1 MAQVNPLTREVLIKL
16 VYYGP
21 GLCGKTTSL
30 QKIHA
35 ASPPET
41 RGKIVS
47 LATPVDRTLYFDF
60 MPLRV
65 GPVHGYP
72 VRLQLFTVPGQV
84 YFNATRKLVL
94 TNADGVVFVADSQR
108 ERQDA
113 NLESLQNLAANL
125 AEQERSLDAVPHVLQ
140 YNKRDLSNILS
151 VAELDEGLNE
161 FRVPSFESS
170 AARGLGVLDPLDE
183 LVRLV
188 LLDLEKRAVFGGDSS
203 GSETPRFEQ
212 AQDVLS
218 ESVSRASEEWHM
230 SSAEQQPLRAAS
242 GLPSLPPVRMRE
254 PEHERVT
261 EVDLVHNV
269 QERARETHVVE
280 RSLMPPRNSALPR
293 PIASHTIPAPA
304 PVPLPTLRTPAPAR
318 LQSLEPPRPPQFD
331 AVSHVPPKSTGLTWS
346 LLFARHQGPQV
357 AQLESDLEIGDFRS
371 AIMRCDALAAEIL
384 ADAAE
389 LHGLEQEERKPLLV
403 ALSLGLPAERW
414 RSLRAVV
421 QRARQGA
428 ELSELEALEAY
439 TTLIEINRLHRSAS
453 PSLD

>member
-125 AEQERSLDAVPHVLQ
+125 TEQERALSGVPHVLQ

-151 VAELDEGLNE
+151 VAELDDGLNE

-188 LLDLEKRAVFGGDSS
+188 LLDLERRAVFGGDSS
-203 GSETPRFEQ
+203 GSENAPRFEQ
-212 AQDVLS
+212 AQEVLS
-218 ESVSRASEEWHM
+218 ESVSRASEEWHQ
-230 SSAEQQPLRAAS
+230 SSSEPPKRVQ
-242 GLPSLPPVRMRE
+242 SLPPVRVRE
-254 PEHERVT
+254 PELERVV
-261 EVDLVHNV
+261 EL
-269 QERARETHVVE
+269 QQSPERAREVQVAE
-280 RSLMPPRNSALPR
+280 SRSLAPRASAAPR
-293 PIASHTIPAPA
+293 PQVASATIPAPA
-304 PVPLPTLRTPAPAR
+304 PVPLQTIRTPPPAR
-318 LQSLEPPRPPQFD
+318 LQSLDPPRPPQFE
-331 AVSHVPPKSTGLTWS
+331 AVSELQPRSPGLSWA
-346 LLFARHQGPQV
+346 LLFARHQGAQIT
-357 AQLESDLEIGDFRS
+357 QLESDLEIGDFRS
-371 AIMRCDALAAEIL
+371 AILRCDSLVSEIL

-389 LHGLEQEERKPLLV
+389 LHGLENEERKPLLV
-403 ALSLGLPAERW
+403 ALSLGLNAERW
-414 RSLRAVV
+414 RSLRAIVR
-421 QRARQGA
+421 RARHGA
-428 ELSELEALEAY
+428 ELSELEALDAY
-439 TTLIEINRLHRSAS
+439 TTLIEINRLHRAAS
-453 PSLD
+453 PELD